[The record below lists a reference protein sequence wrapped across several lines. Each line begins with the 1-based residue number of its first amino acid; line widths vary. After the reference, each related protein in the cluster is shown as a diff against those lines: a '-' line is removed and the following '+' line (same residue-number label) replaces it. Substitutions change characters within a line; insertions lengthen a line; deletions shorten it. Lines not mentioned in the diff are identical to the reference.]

1 MSTRKSNNCVTLLNL
16 ENFNSNKMQ
25 QNNGLDKSQI
35 ISFAVLCLVLFGF
48 MFYFQNKQQKEE
60 AIAAQ
65 KQKTEQAKNPVK
77 PTQAANI
84 NPNVTPNSI
93 QTANLANKELKI
105 EFSSLGGQV
114 SKVELLEYKAYD
126 RKTDTADLPLNLITK
141 NNSNYGFQFKD
152 KTGKTINTKDL
163 IFSPTVAGNVVT
175 LTANYNGAAIQFIY
189 TLLDKYRV
197 DFKVRTQGLA
207 KITSDTK
214 ADFIWDYQVR
224 NLEKGRAQEQSHSE
238 FSYAFNNYEDYDYD
252 GRTTMEEEKETLNWI
267 GVKQQFFSSVIEA
280 KNGFTQSK
288 GNQEAFEEGEYLK
301 KLNYEGF
308 VQMQGGELNQ
318 DFTWYFMPLDL
329 PLLKTYDKN
338 FDEILPLG
346 WSFIGGMNRYFFM
359 PMYNLIASWGITAG
373 WVIFLMTIIVKLI
386 LSPIMYKQH
395 KLSAMMKVIR
405 PEIDEATA
413 KFKDA
418 DPMKKQQATM
428 EIYRKAGVNQM
439 AGCLPALVQIPI
451 FYALFRFFPNF
462 IDLRGQG
469 FWFAKDLTAYDD
481 LIKLPFK
488 VPFLGD
494 HLSVFAIAC
503 TIVILIYT
511 VMTSGNMQQPQQE
524 GMPNMK
530 VLMYIFPITFLFFL
544 NTSASGLSWY
554 YFVSNAINILIIL
567 VIKYVILD
575 EKKIHAQIQ
584 ANKEKPKTEGKFQKR
599 MREMMEKAQEQQ
611 KTQEPKGKKK

>member
-1 MSTRKSNNCVTLLNL
+1 
-16 ENFNSNKMQ
+16 MQ
-25 QNNGLDKSQI
+25 QNKGLDKSQM
-35 ISFAVLCLVLFGF
+35 ISFSVLCLVLFGF
-48 MFYFQNKQQKEE
+48 MFYFQNKQQKEDTAKAE
-60 AIAAQ
+60 Q
-65 KQKTEQAKNPVK
+65 QKTEQVKSAVK
-77 PTQAANI
+77 PTQASNI
-84 NPNVTPNSI
+84 NSNITPGAI
-93 QTANLANKELKI
+93 QTANIANNELKI

-114 SKVELLEYKAYD
+114 SKVELVKYKAYNQ
-126 RKTDTADLPLNLITK
+126 KTDVADLPLYLITK

-152 KTGKTINTKDL
+152 KTGKVINTKDL
-163 IFSPTVAGNVVT
+163 VFTPTINGSVAT
-175 LTANYNGAAIQFIY
+175 MTANLNGATIQFVY
-189 TLLDKYRV
+189 TLNNNPKAELKDQYTL

-207 KITSDTK
+207 NISSDNK
-214 ADFIWDYQVR
+214 ADFIWNYNVR
-224 NLEKGRAQEQSHSE
+224 NVEKGRAQEQSHSE
-238 FSYAFNNYEDYDYD
+238 FSYAFNNYKDYDYD
-252 GRTTMEEEKETLNWI
+252 GRTEMEEAEETLNWI
-267 GVKQQFFSSVIEA
+267 GVKQQFFSSVIES
-280 KNGFTQSK
+280 KTGFTQSK
-288 GNQEAFEEGEYLK
+288 GNQETLEEGEYLK
-301 KLNYEGF
+301 KLNFEGF
-308 VQMQGGELNQ
+308 VQMQGSELNQ

-329 PLLKTYDKN
+329 PLLKSYDKN

-346 WSFIGGMNRYFFM
+346 WSFIGAMNRYFFM
-359 PMYNLIASWGITAG
+359 PMYNFIAGWGLTAG
-373 WVIFLMTIIVKLI
+373 WVILLMTIIVKLI

-395 KLSAMMKVIR
+395 KLSAMMRVIR
-405 PEIDEATA
+405 TEIDEANA

-481 LIKLPFK
+481 LIKLPFN
-488 VPFLGD
+488 VPFLGE

-503 TIVILIYT
+503 TVVILIYT

-567 VIKYVILD
+567 VIKYLILD

-584 ANKEKPKTEGKFQKR
+584 ANKEKPKTESKFQKR

-611 KTQEPKGKKK
+611 KSQGQQKSNKK

>member
-1 MSTRKSNNCVTLLNL
+1 
-16 ENFNSNKMQ
+16 MQ

-48 MFYFQNKQQKEE
+48 MFYFQNKQQEEE
-60 AIAAQ
+60 AVKAQ
-65 KQKTEQAKNPVK
+65 QQKTEQAKNPVK
-77 PTQAANI
+77 PTPAANI

-93 QTANLANKELKI
+93 QTANLANKELKL

-163 IFSPTVAGNVVT
+163 VFSPTVAGNAVT
-175 LTANYNGAAIQFIY
+175 LTANYNGAVIQFIY

-214 ADFIWDYQVR
+214 ADFIWDYSVR

-267 GVKQQFFSSVIEA
+267 GVKQQFFTSVIEA
-280 KNGFTQSK
+280 KTGFTQSK

-308 VQMQGGELNQ
+308 VQMTGSELNQ

-329 PLLKTYDKN
+329 PLLKSYDKN

-346 WSFIGGMNRYFFM
+346 WSFIGAMNRYFFM
-359 PMYNLIASWGITAG
+359 WLYSIIASWGISAG

-488 VPFLGD
+488 IPFLGD

-584 ANKEKPKTEGKFQKR
+584 ANKEKPKAEGKFQKR

-611 KTQEPKGKKK
+611 RAQEPPKGKKK